1 MDTNEP
7 CKFDSDD
14 ISYFSRNIMEARQVY
29 IHAMESLRFAFHAF
43 GYDNCIKEL
52 RFMEHLHATQ
62 DTRVAVDA
70 PTETLGSTGGIEHV
84 QQSQP
89 ISQPIIQPNIQHT
102 VETINKETIPS
113 EFASLPQKNIV
124 IDAPI
129 KYSRALPHDDIR
141 CVSILSGGERCS
153 FKRASG
159 NTLCSRHIK

>member
-1 MDTNEP
+1 
-7 CKFDSDD
+7 
-14 ISYFSRNIMEARQVY
+14 MEARQVY

-62 DTRVAVDA
+62 DTRAAVDA

-84 QQSQP
+84 QQ
-89 ISQPIIQPNIQHT
+89 ISQQISQQVPQQIPQQVPQQVPQHV
-102 VETINKETIPS
+102 VETIANDYVPS
-113 EFASLPQKNIV
+113 DIASLPQKNIV

>member
-7 CKFDSDD
+7 CKFDSDH

-84 QQSQP
+84 PQSQQIP
-89 ISQPIIQPNIQHT
+89 QQIPQQV
-102 VETINKETIPS
+102 VETIANDYVPS